1 MRSQRNV
8 KARKGKGRRTESTQ
22 VAVPRQMAGVLGEY
36 RIYRKVL
43 SANGS
48 ISTGGTGFLGVLTS
62 PDFGSAFANSATNFS
77 GVGAGFMEYRCAA
90 IEIQAV
96 PVVNSC
102 TTNATP
108 PPTAVAVSNWGSG
121 LLPTTFAQVVESND
135 AKFVNA
141 LRPFKVCAS
150 MKNRPNAQFWTAIN
164 ATQVAGNSYGI
175 VIADQGVAPA
185 ATATS
190 VYFRFVAKYLV
201 EFRSLL

>member
-1 MRSQRNV
+1 MSRPST
-8 KARKGKGRRTESTQ
+8 KKGKAGRKSRANSQ
-22 VAVPRQMAGVLGEY
+22 VTVPRQMSAILGEY

-90 IEIQAV
+90 LEVQAV

-135 AKFVNA
+135 ARFINA
-141 LRPFKVCAS
+141 LRPFKISAS
-150 MKNRPNAQFWTAIN
+150 MVNRPNAQFWTAIN

-175 VIADQGVAPA
+175 VIADQSVAPA